1 MLDRR
6 CCNWR
11 VGVLALIGLSALL
24 ACTSSRPQVSTAIDP
39 WTNFPANATFVWD
52 EAADREPDD
61 AWIRELRFGPRLR
74 RLTTEVLA
82 ERGYREVEA
91 EPADYRVSY
100 QLSIFTGISDDPAR
114 SVASLSIL
122 LIEASSNQR
131 VFVGFARATPQLE
144 DPEEAR
150 DARLRTLVEQMFAG
164 FPPSH

>member
-1 MLDRR
+1 M
-6 CCNWR
+6 
-11 VGVLALIGLSALL
+11 
-24 ACTSSRPQVSTAIDP
+24 
-39 WTNFPANATFVWD
+39 
-52 EAADREPDD
+52 
-61 AWIRELRFGPRLR
+61 
-74 RLTTEVLA
+74 LA

-131 VFVGFARATPQLE
+131 VWVGFARATPQLE
-144 DPEEAR
+144 LQEEAR

-164 FPPSH
+164 FPPSR